1 MTNKPVTRILVVA
14 PSWIGDTVFAQPLFH
29 RLHRHHQNLQLD
41 VLASSYLRPVLE
53 HMPEVQSIIDNPF
66 AHGDLR
72 FGDRRCLGILLRGQ
86 HYDRAIV
93 LPNSLKSALVPFLAS
108 IPLRTGYV
116 GEMRYGL
123 LNDAH
128 RLDESALTTMVER
141 YAYLAEPRGKALTR
155 PVPRPA
161 LHVGSADLDAALR
174 KFGLDTNRP
183 VTIFCPGAEYGPAR
197 RWPAEHYAALA
208 KSIVVEGKQV
218 WLLGSAKDRD
228 IAEQVQVT
236 SGGICRNLAGETN
249 LTEAIRLLAAANLVV
264 SNDTGL
270 LHVASA
276 LNRPVVALYGSTAPG
291 LAPPYSDKSAS
302 VSLNLSCSPCRER
315 VCPLGHF
322 NCMKE
327 LTPERV
333 ANAITSM

>member
-29 RLHRHHQNLQLD
+29 RLHRHHENLKLD
-41 VLASSYLRPVLE
+41 VLASPYLQPVLE
-53 HMPEVQSIIDNPF
+53 HMPDVQSIIGNPF

-72 FGDRRCLGILLRGQ
+72 FGDRRRLGVLLRGQ
-86 HYDRAIV
+86 NYDQAIV

-108 IPLRTGYV
+108 IPLRSGYI

-123 LNDAH
+123 LNDAR
-128 RLDESALTTMVER
+128 RLDESALTTMVDR
-141 YAYLAEPRGKALTR
+141 YAFLAEPRGKTLAR

-161 LHVGSADLDAALR
+161 LHVRSADLDAVLR

-183 VTIFCPGAEYGPAR
+183 VTIFCSGAEYGPAR
-197 RWPAEHYAALA
+197 RWPAEHYGALA
-208 KSIVVEGKQV
+208 KSIVGEGKQV
-218 WLLGSAKDRD
+218 WLLGSAKDRE
-228 IAEQVQVT
+228 IAEQVQAA

-291 LAPPYSDKSAS
+291 LAPPYSDRSAS

-315 VCPLGHF
+315 NCPLGHF

-333 ANAITSM
+333 ASAITAM